1 MNENLFLDFVAIVKM
16 GCELGEAD
24 GLASEKEASVI
35 LSLLRRIKDIS
46 DDEIERIVNG
56 INDMDV
62 NTAMYRIA
70 SFDEESKQMVSDFFA
85 DIILQDDLT
94 EEEKDLFKAIVDYA
108 HLPLPEFC
116 RESEE
121 DEQEVAEEAEEE
133 VNNEDNEGDLSS
145 FLIVKTSGLVKI
157 LKTDITEWDEL
168 ESLIASKIGA
178 RRVEIVRYTKPLNA
192 ITKKLNLDGRHLVF
206 MVDRNGNNNSDLED
220 NMPATLLYGA
230 GYPIYGDI
238 VFAIETDE
246 DYTIEGFF
254 STELLQEAF
263 NYIDDAVDGL
273 LRIE

>member
-94 EEEKDLFKAIVDYA
+94 EKEKNLFKAIVDYA

-145 FLIVKTSGLVKI
+145 FLKDWSQESGNCTLYKTSERNHQE
-157 LKTDITEWDEL
+157 TE
-168 ESLIASKIGA
+168 S
-178 RRVEIVRYTKPLNA
+178 
-192 ITKKLNLDGRHLVF
+192 GRTPS
-206 MVDRNGNNNSDLED
+206 G
-220 NMPATLLYGA
+220 LYG
-230 GYPIYGDI
+230 
-238 VFAIETDE
+238 
-246 DYTIEGFF
+246 
-254 STELLQEAF
+254 
-263 NYIDDAVDGL
+263 
-273 LRIE
+273 